1 MFPKW
6 FLINDVSSNDNSSCK
21 SKVEGDMVGACV
33 ISNKKNDVGEFK
45 YDMLGSWRGKVEER
59 FWGWGEKFD
68 P

>member
-1 MFPKW
+1 MFAKW

-45 YDMLGSWRGKVEER
+45 YDMLGS
-59 FWGWGEKFD
+59 
-68 P
+68 